1 MNIVGIK
8 PYVIPETPF
17 RHHCNIMQSPE
28 QTAIN
33 EVLQILSGGF
43 RISTCQSHTG
53 YDQWRSLTIWMFLM
67 KLKFDIPITWLK
79 KKIRKKIQQSFNC

>member
-1 MNIVGIK
+1 
-8 PYVIPETPF
+8 
-17 RHHCNIMQSPE
+17 MQPPE

-79 KKIRKKIQQSFNC
+79 KKL